1 MQRTISS
8 YRGYSDHLQ
17 YSSTLRVK
25 FFLTISSINK
35 AYVLTDQNIR
45 EDQRRFVLP
54 KIMLS
59 DEESEIDDSDDD
71 PTYTPDISG
80 PSNRKTAQT
89 AFDKDNVHEP
99 LTVEK
104 EQPANAVS
112 EPAQEGEMI
121 LIEKGKQLFAAK
133 LDVVGSEGHTVHGT
147 KMLRNERRLFITE
160 VLNDAFQWS
169 KFDEDVHCAGSAILW
184 NIVETSLQD
193 ESLQSSKY
201 GFEGSLPTSRINPK
215 KRRKRDEPN

>member
-1 MQRTISS
+1 M
-8 YRGYSDHLQ
+8 
-17 YSSTLRVK
+17 
-25 FFLTISSINK
+25 
-35 AYVLTDQNIR
+35 LTDQNIR

-54 KIMLS
+54 KIVLS

-71 PTYTPDISG
+71 PTYIPDIPE

-89 AFDKDNVHEP
+89 ALDKDDVHEP
-99 LTVEK
+99 SPVEK
-104 EQPANAVS
+104 QPANAVS
-112 EPAQEGEMI
+112 EQPQEGEMF

-133 LDVVGSEGHTVHGT
+133 LDVVGSEGDTVHGT
-147 KMLRNERRLFITE
+147 KMLPNERRFFITK

-184 NIVETSLQD
+184 NIVEISLHD

-201 GFEGSLPTSRINPK
+201 GFERISPTSRINPK
-215 KRRKRDEPN
+215 KRRKRDEPNWMRNKQKQKRRQEKNLYTEQKKVIK